1 MCVGIQMNMHGIAK
15 PIIKFLAK
23 HLSPVYVEY
32 VELTFHMKNIRLD
45 NKLVRFSLV

>member
-1 MCVGIQMNMHGIAK
+1 MNIHRVTK

-32 VELTFHMKNIRLD
+32 AQLTFHMKNIRLS
-45 NKLVRFSLV
+45 NKLVRLSLV